1 MTEEVLCLIYVKKT
15 LIERTVNKYLWY
27 SFERDVWCTKYTIDH
42 WEDMKKVEYFS
53 KSWMTAEESPTP
65 ISEEKK
71 TSSSHRR
78 LSEQWGESIT
88 SIKDNEVF

>member
-1 MTEEVLCLIYVKKT
+1 
-15 LIERTVNKYLWY
+15 
-27 SFERDVWCTKYTIDH
+27 
-42 WEDMKKVEYFS
+42 MKRVEYFS
-53 KSWMTAEESPTP
+53 ESWTTAEESSTL
-65 ISEEKK
+65 ISKEKK

>member
-1 MTEEVLCLIYVKKT
+1 VAEEVLCLIYVKKPV
-15 LIERTVNKYLWY
+15 ERMINEYLWY
-27 SFERDVWCTKYTIDH
+27 SFERDVWCMRYTIDH

-53 KSWMTAEESPTP
+53 ESWMTAEESPTP

-78 LSEQWGESIT
+78 LSEQWGESIA

>member
-1 MTEEVLCLIYVKKT
+1 MIYVKE
-15 LIERTVNKYLWY
+15 LFFERTVDECLWY
-27 SFERDVWCTKYTIDH
+27 SFKEDVWCTGYTTDH

-53 KSWMTAEESPTP
+53 EPWTTAEESSTF
-65 ISEEKK
+65 ISKKKK

-78 LSEQWGESIT
+78 LFEQQGESIA

>member
-1 MTEEVLCLIYVKKT
+1 MHRVY
-15 LIERTVNKYLWY
+15 NW
-27 SFERDVWCTKYTIDH
+27 S

-53 KSWMTAEESPTP
+53 ESWMTAEESSTL

-71 TSSSHRR
+71 TSSSYR
-78 LSEQWGESIT
+78 LFKQWDESIA

>member
-1 MTEEVLCLIYVKKT
+1 
-15 LIERTVNKYLWY
+15 LWY
-27 SFERDVWCTKYTIDH
+27 SFREDVWCTEYTTGH

-53 KSWMTAEESPTP
+53 ESWTTAEESPTF

-71 TSSSHRR
+71 TSSSYKR

-88 SIKDNEVF
+88 SIRDNEVF